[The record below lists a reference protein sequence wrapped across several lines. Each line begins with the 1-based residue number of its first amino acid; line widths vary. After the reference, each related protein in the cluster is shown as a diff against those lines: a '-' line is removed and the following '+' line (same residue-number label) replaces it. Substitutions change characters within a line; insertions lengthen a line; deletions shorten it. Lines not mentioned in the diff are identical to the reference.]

1 MIKKIFSS
9 FVLNLCVIVISAQS
23 FKLPLK
29 EWNSA
34 ADKPII
40 FYISGDGGYTGF
52 TDSLCGTINKAGYKV
67 IALNSNS
74 YFSDKKTP
82 QQTTKDIVD
91 CLNTQFSKRKNQQ
104 FVLAGYSFGADV
116 APFVVNAL
124 PDSVKKKMVS
134 VVLLSPSTSTDFEI
148 HFWDMLGWKK
158 KRNMDVVAEV
168 NKMGIQKTV
177 IITGTDEN
185 DFPVN
190 TSKLKNFSNEKLPGG
205 HRYEGNTKEVAKT
218 MMKYF

>member
-1 MIKKIFSS
+1 MIRKIISS
-9 FVLNLCVIVISAQS
+9 FILNLLITVVSAQAN
-23 FKLPLK
+23 KLPLK
-29 EWNSA
+29 EWNSVT
-34 ADKPII
+34 DKPFV
-40 FYISGDGGYTGF
+40 FYISGDGGYTSF
-52 TDSLCGTINKAGYKV
+52 SDSLCGTINKAGYKV

-74 YFSDKKTP
+74 YFSDKKTT

-91 CLNTQFSKRKNQQ
+91 CLNIQFSKRKNQQ
-104 FVLAGYSFGADV
+104 FVLAGYSFGADI

-124 PDSVKKKMVS
+124 PDSVRKKMVS

-158 KRNMDVVAEV
+158 KRSMDVVAEI
-168 NKMGIQKTV
+168 NKMGIQKTA
-177 IITGTDEN
+177 IISGTDEN
-185 DFPVN
+185 DLPVN

-205 HRYEGNTKEVAKT
+205 HRYEGNTNEVARA

>member
-1 MIKKIFSS
+1 MIRKIISS
-9 FVLNLCVIVISAQS
+9 FILNLLITVVSAQAN
-23 FKLPLK
+23 KLPLK
-29 EWNSA
+29 EWNSVT
-34 ADKPII
+34 DKPFV
-40 FYISGDGGYTGF
+40 FYISGDGGYTSF
-52 TDSLCGTINKAGYKV
+52 SDSLCGTINKAGYKV

-74 YFSDKKTP
+74 YFSDKKTT

-91 CLNTQFSKRKNQQ
+91 CLNMQFSKRKNQQ
-104 FVLAGYSFGADV
+104 FVLAGYSFGADI

-124 PDSVKKKMVS
+124 PDSVRKKMVS

-158 KRNMDVVAEV
+158 KRSMDVVAEI
-168 NKMGIQKTV
+168 NKMGIQKTA
-177 IITGTDEN
+177 IISGTDEN
-185 DFPVN
+185 DLPVN

-205 HRYEGNTKEVAKT
+205 HRYEGNTNEVARA

>member
-1 MIKKIFSS
+1 MIRKIISS
-9 FVLNLCVIVISAQS
+9 FILNLLITVVSAQVN
-23 FKLPLK
+23 KLPLK
-29 EWNSA
+29 EWNSVT
-34 ADKPII
+34 DKPFV
-40 FYISGDGGYTGF
+40 FYISGDGGYTSF
-52 TDSLCGTINKAGYKV
+52 SDSLCGTINKAGYKV

-74 YFSDKKTP
+74 YFSDKKTT

-91 CLNTQFSKRKNQQ
+91 CLNMQFSKRKNQQ
-104 FVLAGYSFGADV
+104 FVLAGYSFGADI

-124 PDSVKKKMVS
+124 PDSVRKKMVS

-158 KRNMDVVAEV
+158 KRSMDVVAEI
-168 NKMGIQKTV
+168 NKMGIQKTA
-177 IITGTDEN
+177 IISGTDEN
-185 DFPVN
+185 DLPVN

-205 HRYEGNTKEVAKT
+205 HRYEGNTNEVARA